1 MDLGMADD
9 RDFVPEDRPSDLAL
23 DAGAVLANLVPVLD
37 IAVPGLGSAVGA
49 VLGGLVNER
58 RRQRIV
64 EVLDKLRWD
73 LEEAKAVIRDVQSDY
88 VRSEDFGELLGRTLR
103 QAADERDERKRTI
116 YGWFLADAIS
126 SPGEPY
132 DEQVRFL
139 QTLERLQPDHVRVL
153 KSIMAEPDPNTNLY
167 MGSPR
172 HVLENRLPGMSPERI
187 EESIAELNDL
197 RLTKLEN
204 FRTTMT
210 GHGAENTRSA
220 ITPFGL
226 RFTRFLVD

>member
-1 MDLGMADD
+1 MTSGMADD
-9 RDFVPEDRPSDLAL
+9 PDIVPEDKPSDLAL

-37 IAVPGLGSAVGA
+37 TAVPGLGSALGA
-49 VLGGLVNER
+49 VLGGWVNER

-73 LEEAKAVIRDVQSDY
+73 LEEARATIRDVQRDY
-88 VRSEDFGELLGRTLR
+88 VRSDDFEELLGRTLR
-103 QAADERDERKRTI
+103 QVADERDERKRTI
-116 YGWFLADAIS
+116 YGRFLAGAIS
-126 SPGEPY
+126 IPGEPY

-153 KSIMAEPDPNTNLY
+153 KAIMAEPDPNTNLY

-172 HVLENRLPGMSPERI
+172 HVLERRLPGMSPERI
-187 EESIAELNDL
+187 DESVMQLNELH
-197 RLTKLEN
+197 LTELEN

-210 GHGAENTRSA
+210 GHGAENTKSA
-220 ITPFGL
+220 ITPFGR
-226 RFTRFLVD
+226 RFTQFLVD